1 MNKPAVF
8 LSYRRDDCAGYAG
21 RLEDALERA
30 LGKGQVFR
38 DILDIRAG
46 EKFADV
52 IHASVAQARVT
63 LVLLGPRWQGPLA
76 DGKRRIDNPDDF
88 VRMEV
93 AAALASGNR
102 VIPVLL
108 SGASLPKTEDL
119 PVDLRD
125 LTRRQTL
132 TVNEASWD
140 ADVAR
145 LIDALDI
152 ASGRR
157 HRPILIASVFV
168 LAGIGI
174 AAMYWLNKP
183 EPAVVADPIVAL
195 TAETTQQLLG
205 AWETTADITY
215 SWGDHYP
222 ERFEFKSFAGAVT
235 GTASFLKYPR
245 GIEDVV
251 IDGRYIRFVTHSI
264 ESMNEQDRQLT
275 HSYSAELDGEVLHVR
290 LQTTGGFTSV
300 PPIEF
305 DARRSVT
312 ARE

>member
-46 EKFADV
+46 ENFADI
-52 IHASVAQARVT
+52 IHASVTQARAT
-63 LVLLGPRWQGPLA
+63 LVLLGPRWQGPLP

-93 AAALASGNR
+93 AAALASRNR

-108 SGASLPKTEDL
+108 SGVSLPKTDEL
-119 PVDLRD
+119 PADLRS
-125 LTRRQTL
+125 LTRRQSLTL
-132 TVNEASWD
+132 NEASWD

-145 LIDALDI
+145 LVDALEMP
-152 ASGRR
+152 GRR
-157 HRPILIASVFV
+157 KYPMLIAAFV
-168 LAGIGI
+168 ALVILG
-174 AAMYWLNKP
+174 AAAVYWLKP
-183 EPAVVADPIVAL
+183 EPAAAIDPTVAL

-205 AWETTADITY
+205 VWDTTNDVTY
-215 SWGDHYP
+215 SWGDRYP
-222 ERFEFKSFAGAVT
+222 ERFEFKSFAGAIT

-245 GIEDVV
+245 GIENLVV
-251 IDGRYIRFVTHSI
+251 DGRNISFATHSV

-275 HSYSAELDGEVLHVR
+275 HRYSAELDGDVLHFR
-290 LQTTGGFTSV
+290 LQTTGGFTSA

-305 DARRSVT
+305 DARRSSNMPKQ
-312 ARE
+312 